1 MPFLRTLR
9 DVLVC
14 TRAHRTSA
22 PYRCNGWQKERQ
34 KGMGRRVS
42 QLAHSFIRRSRAY
55 ESSRLRHN
63 RVRSRSRNSDAI
75 QITRCCY
82 GSFIAR
88 QWIRWIEW
96 NLTARKIDS
105 IVARNARDFL
115 RFRVYRGIYSGRLL
129 NFTAVAVHQGWE
141 PCASTE
147 NTRGTHNARKATCRR
162 GFSFHQRIDRTF

>member
-1 MPFLRTLR
+1 MHTERVLRIVATAGKKSDR
-9 DVLVC
+9 
-14 TRAHRTSA
+14 
-22 PYRCNGWQKERQ
+22 KEWGDEFPSLLIRSY
-34 KGMGRRVS
+34 GG
-42 QLAHSFIRRSRAY
+42 LAHTNRPDC
-55 ESSRLRHN
+55 EHN

-129 NFTAVAVHQGWE
+129 NFTAVAVHQG
-141 PCASTE
+141 
-147 NTRGTHNARKATCRR
+147 
-162 GFSFHQRIDRTF
+162 